1 MNGSILRELGGRIND
16 KSGYFLVM
24 RGVYYRIRC
33 EKESS
38 AKSRNRSPFM
48 LPMREE
54 GRERRRWSE
63 KRKRMLSPVAPPH
76 FSEKPA
82 GGSMKW
88 KHPRLFFTKRY
99 GRRERRRT
107 EVGEG
112 FPI

>member
-38 AKSRNRSPFM
+38 AKSRNRSPFI

-54 GRERRRWSE
+54 GERGGGGARRGRGCSL
-63 KRKRMLSPVAPPH
+63 RSRPH
-76 FSEKPA
+76 TFLKNWP
-82 GGSMKW
+82 GV
-88 KHPRLFFTKRY
+88 P
-99 GRRERRRT
+99 
-107 EVGEG
+107 
-112 FPI
+112 